1 MFFFNILTKKL
12 NKSKDRELPPD
23 DEHLINPA
31 DIPTVAPK
39 FVKIVDQWKSRS
51 GSGDGDHKRDSGGL
65 ERAQR
70 KPYPVSST
78 SNIHLDESTVS
89 KPNLKAMLKCLAL
102 AIYFH
107 INKRN
112 KDDEDLACPEIFDE
126 RIYPLAKDK
135 SPKVF

>member
-1 MFFFNILTKKL
+1 MFFLSILTKKL

-70 KPYPVSST
+70 KPSRSALSKHSPRRV
-78 SNIHLDESTVS
+78 NRLEAKPKGNVEVPRPHLLS
-89 KPNLKAMLKCLAL
+89 
-102 AIYFH
+102 H
-107 INKRN
+107 
-112 KDDEDLACPEIFDE
+112 
-126 RIYPLAKDK
+126 
-135 SPKVF
+135 